1 MTIAR
6 QLKAAT
12 IAAAALLMPSCSA
25 DQEYSTY
32 PCRLVF
38 DQDTHAISAA
48 MQSALNALSPGVFCK
63 VSQTTRS
70 GQTYYLFSTNQGLE
84 DEVVWTGVDQRTTI
98 VIGMNNGLVFGYGN
112 LSTPAE
118 LYAYD
123 AECPNCFD
131 PDALPLRS
139 HTLRLQQNGHALC
152 PTCRREYD
160 MNTGG
165 NVVTGDQGK
174 GLTRYRATYNGHVLS
189 IV

>member
-1 MTIAR
+1 MKI
-6 QLKAAT
+6 LKILAL
-12 IAAAALLMPSCSA
+12 AALLLPSCTA
-25 DQEYSTY
+25 DEEYSSY

-63 VSQTTRS
+63 VSQTQHG

-84 DEVVWTGVDQRTTI
+84 DEVVWTGVDQRTSI

-112 LSTPAE
+112 LDTPAT

-131 PDALPLRS
+131 SEALPLRS
-139 HTLRLQQNGHALC
+139 HPLKLQSTGRAKC
-152 PTCRREYD
+152 STCQREYD

-165 NVVTGDQGK
+165 NVVIGNQGK
-174 GLTRYRATYNGHVLS
+174 GLTRYRAAYNGHVLS